1 MSNQKTIVF
10 FSGYYLPFLGG
21 IERYT
26 DKLTEELTK
35 MGYRIIMVTSK
46 HDESLADREEMLDGR
61 VIYRLPVK
69 KLFKQRYPILDINAT
84 YRQLMTA
91 LSEEEIDYVICN
103 TRFHLTTLAGLRFA
117 KKSGIPSLVI
127 EHGSSHFT
135 VNNRFLDFFGAIY
148 EHVLTAYV
156 KQLTKYFYAV
166 SERSTQWLMHFGIEA
181 EGVIYNSVSAD
192 LALNFSESYLLDKSE
207 DEIFVTYAGRLLKE
221 KGIEVLLEAFEL
233 NQFPDTVKLNIAG
246 DGPLFEELIAQYES
260 DRIRFLGKCDFKD
273 TMSLMAQTDIFVYP
287 SMYPEGLP
295 TSILEAGMLSSAIIA
310 TDRGGTIEVINCDDL
325 GVIIEENVQ
334 SLAEALKDLV
344 TDETK
349 RLALQVNIHKRI
361 LENFTWTQTAKHVES
376 ILKGMR

>member
-1 MSNQKTIVF
+1 MSNQKTIAF

-26 DKLTEELTK
+26 DKLTEELTRL
-35 MGYRIIMVTSK
+35 GYRIIMVTSK
-46 HDESLADREEMLDGR
+46 HDESLADKEEMPDGR

-69 KLFKQRYPILDINAT
+69 NLFKQRYPILDINDA
-84 YRQLMTA
+84 YRQLMAA

-103 TRFHLTTLAGLRFA
+103 TRFHLTTLTGLRFA
-117 KKSGIPSLVI
+117 KKKGIPSLVI
-127 EHGSSHFT
+127 DHGSSHFT

-156 KQLTKYFYAV
+156 KRLTKHFYAV
-166 SERSTQWLMHFGIEA
+166 SERSAQWLTHFGIKA
-181 EGVIYNSVSAD
+181 EGVIYNSVPANLVLD
-192 LALNFSESYLLDKSE
+192 FSTSRLLDKSE

-246 DGPLFEELIAQYES
+246 DGPLFDELRAQYGS
-260 DRIRFLGKCDFKD
+260 DRIRFLGKCDFKG

-295 TSILEAGMLSSAIIA
+295 TSILEAGLLNSAIIA

-334 SLAEALKDLV
+334 SLAHALKDLV
-344 TDETK
+344 ADETK

-361 LENFTWTQTAKHVES
+361 LENFTWTQTAKHVEN
-376 ILKGMR
+376 ILKDMR